1 MAKAKIADAD
11 RMLFPFRH
19 AARVIGINRKT
30 LKKAAERG
38 ELDFVTL
45 SGRTFVP
52 RAEVER
58 LLREREK

>member
-1 MAKAKIADAD
+1 
-11 RMLFPFRH
+11 MLFPFRH